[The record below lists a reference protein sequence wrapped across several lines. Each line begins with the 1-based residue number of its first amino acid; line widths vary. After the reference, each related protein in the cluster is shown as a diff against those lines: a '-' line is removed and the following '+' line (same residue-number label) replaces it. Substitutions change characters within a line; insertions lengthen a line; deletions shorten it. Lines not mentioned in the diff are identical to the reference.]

1 MKADFI
7 IPKEELDKLELNQEY
22 SVTGEWDYETNKFK
36 WTFEKVEEER
46 NG

>member
-1 MKADFI
+1 MKPDFT

-22 SVTGEWDYETNKFK
+22 TVTGEWDYQSNKVK
-36 WTFEKVEEER
+36 WTFEKVEK